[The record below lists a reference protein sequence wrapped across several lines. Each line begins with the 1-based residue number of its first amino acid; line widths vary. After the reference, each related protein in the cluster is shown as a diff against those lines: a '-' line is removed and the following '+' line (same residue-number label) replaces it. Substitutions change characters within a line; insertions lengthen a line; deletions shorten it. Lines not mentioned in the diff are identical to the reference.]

1 MFNTFRFNVVSNA
14 TWRYRRESF
23 WWINDKDGLYLYF
36 EMDIFCKINVTALE
50 KNKFFTLV
58 FNKCPRFLGNE

>member
-1 MFNTFRFNVVSNA
+1 MLHDVIGASRFDELMIKMGCTS
-14 TWRYRRESF
+14 
-23 WWINDKDGLYLYF
+23 F